1 MINRTESCDV
11 FTTVYERSWYY
22 ETGILYSH
30 WRTCEHVCAG
40 ALVSTFVIRGAESL
54 IGVILAGAWFPLTVL
69 LLLALRIFLLA
80 KVTEL
85 AVFLYEKHAGPSENA
100 VSGLRFYFAA
110 TAGVIASGLFTLW
123 MVAWFPFLPE
133 TPLGLMLLFL
143 KPFIYTGLAEGVL
156 CLRRRVQA
164 SGQL

>member
-1 MINRTESCDV
+1 M
-11 FTTVYERSWYY
+11 ERNHY
-22 ETGILYSH
+22 IL
-30 WRTCEHVCAG
+30 AG
-40 ALVSTFVIRGAESL
+40 AFVSTLVIREVEGL
-54 IGVILAGAWFPLTVL
+54 IGVVLAGAWFPLTL
-69 LLLALRIFLLA
+69 LLPLALRIFLLA

-123 MVAWFPFLPE
+123 MAAWFPFLLE
-133 TPLGLMLLFL
+133 TLLGYMLLLFL

-156 CLRRRVQA
+156 HLRRRVQA

>member
-1 MINRTESCDV
+1 MKRE
-11 FTTVYERSWYY
+11 YY
-22 ETGILYSH
+22 IL
-30 WRTCEHVCAG
+30 TG
-40 ALVSTFVIRGAESL
+40 ALVSTFVIRGVEGL

-69 LLLALRIFLLA
+69 LPLALRIFLLA

-133 TPLGLMLLFL
+133 TPLGLMLLLFL
-143 KPFIYTGLAEGVL
+143 KPFIYTGLAEGAL
-156 CLRRRVQA
+156 HLRRRVQA

>member
-1 MINRTESCDV
+1 MKRE
-11 FTTVYERSWYY
+11 YY
-22 ETGILYSH
+22 IL
-30 WRTCEHVCAG
+30 TG
-40 ALVSTFVIRGAESL
+40 ALVSTFVIRGVESL

-69 LLLALRIFLLA
+69 LPLALRIFLLA

-100 VSGLRFYFAA
+100 VSSLRFYFAA

-133 TPLGLMLLFL
+133 TPLGLMLLLFL

-156 CLRRRVQA
+156 RLRRRVQA
-164 SGQL
+164 AGQL

>member
-1 MINRTESCDV
+1 MK
-11 FTTVYERSWYY
+11 RSHY
-22 ETGILYSH
+22 IL
-30 WRTCEHVCAG
+30 AG
-40 ALVSTFVIRGAESL
+40 AFVSMLVIREVESL
-54 IGVILAGAWFPLTVL
+54 IGVILAGVWFPLAL
-69 LLLALRIFLLA
+69 LLPLALRIFLLA

-133 TPLGLMLLFL
+133 TPLGLMLLLFL

-156 CLRRRVQA
+156 RLRRRVQA